1 MSLVSL
7 PITAREIKA
16 TERRLEAIYSAARMG
31 LKGDAL
37 ALSAGLLPVEFN
49 RLAEFDP
56 MVRVAEQK
64 GRADAERELSEVLHN
79 AARAGDAKAALEIL
93 KHQHNWTAAQRME
106 VSVEQRIS
114 ITAAL
119 QAAERRVAEGLTID
133 MTPALT
139 APEHAETRL

>member
-16 TERRLEAIYSAARMG
+16 TERRLEAIYAAARMG

-119 QAAERRVAEGLTID
+119 QAAERRVTEGLTID